1 MSLQPLGNRQSWYKD
16 EFMKGCL
23 DKYMP
28 DNKHKRCLNNER
40 DRIDMNLRQPQS
52 MVVSYSSYKSWRVL
66 IPLILNVPL
75 FLHK

>member
-16 EFMKGCL
+16 EYLKGCL

-28 DNKHKRCLNNER
+28 EKKHKRCLSNER

-52 MVVSYSSYKSWRVL
+52 MVVSNN
-66 IPLILNVPL
+66 PLMT
-75 FLHK
+75 